1 MSTVLDAAPA
11 AERTRMRPAPPDLD
25 DRTRRQSG
33 EIRKLTSLLDVSQ
46 ALASPAN
53 LKSAFHRVL
62 EILERYH
69 GTGRSVIALPRE
81 DGRRLHLHA
90 SIGVRAPHADAPLGG
105 TLAQQ
110 VFESGRP
117 LVVPRVSQEPALS
130 AHIARADAPRRHTKG
145 LRDGARGRGFED
157 HDLTYICVPVQ
168 QSRQCRGVLEVE
180 LAFRSDRNY
189 DRTAKFYGV
198 VGSMLA
204 QALKMQTL
212 VEADRQ
218 RLVNENVRLRDE
230 LRERYDFSHILG
242 TSGAMRQVCEQVVQ
256 VARTN
261 TTVLIR
267 GESGTGKELIAQ
279 AIHYNSLR
287 ARKPFVKVSC
297 AALPET
303 LIESELFGYE
313 KGAFTGAEQRK
324 KGRFELADG
333 GTLLLDEIGDI
344 NLATQVKLLRALQE
358 REFERL
364 GGTEA
369 VKVDVRLIAATN
381 KDMEAAVADGTLRQ
395 DLLYR
400 LNVFT
405 IFVPPLR
412 ERKSDV
418 LLLADHFVEK
428 LSADHGKQVKRIS
441 TPAIDALVGY
451 HWPGNVRELQNVI
464 ERAVLVCDGQVI
476 HLHHLPP
483 TLQTAE
489 GSGTAISQSLGDAV
503 AGFERDLIE
512 DALKMAHGNRARA
525 ARLLQATRRIVN
537 YKIKQ
542 YGIDWRRYQDRDSV

>member
-1 MSTVLDAAPA
+1 MSTMLDPVPARSPADAASRLSVA
-11 AERTRMRPAPPDLD
+11 DHD
-25 DRTRRQSG
+25 DRTRRHSG

-46 ALASPAN
+46 ALASPVN

-62 EILERYH
+62 EMLERYH
-69 GTGRSVIALPRE
+69 GTSRSVIALPR
-81 DGRRLHLHA
+81 DQGRRLFLHA
-90 SIGVRAPHADAPLGG
+90 SIGIRTPHADAPLGG
-105 TLAQQ
+105 PLAQQ
-110 VFESGRP
+110 VFDSGRP
-117 LVVPRVSQEPALS
+117 VVVPRVSQEPMLADLVARNARTSRS
-130 AHIARADAPRRHTKG
+130 AARSGSGD
-145 LRDGARGRGFED
+145 DN
-157 HDLTYICVPVQ
+157 DLTYICVPVQ

-189 DRTAKFYGV
+189 DRTMKFYGV

-204 QALKMQTL
+204 QALKMQSL
-212 VEADRQ
+212 LEADRQ
-218 RLVNENVRLRDE
+218 RLVNENDRLRDE

-256 VARTN
+256 VARSN

-287 ARKPFVKVSC
+287 ARQAFVKVSC
-297 AALPET
+297 GALPET

-344 NLATQVKLLRALQE
+344 NLATQVKLLRVLQE

-364 GGTEA
+364 GGTELL
-369 VKVDVRLIAATN
+369 KVDVRMIAATN
-381 KDMEAAVADGTLRQ
+381 KDLETAVTGGSFRQ

-412 ERKSDV
+412 DRPSDV

-428 LSADHGKQVKRIS
+428 LSTDHGKQVKRIS
-441 TPAIDALVGY
+441 TPAIDALVSY

-489 GSGTAISQSLGDAV
+489 GSGTANSQSLGDAV

-512 DALKMAHGNRARA
+512 DALKMARGNRARA

-537 YKIKQ
+537 YKITQ
-542 YGIDWRRYQDRDSV
+542 YGIDWKRYQDANRP

>member
-1 MSTVLDAAPA
+1 MSTVLDPAPSPA
-11 AERTRMRPAPPDLD
+11 TARSRPRPAVPDPD
-25 DRTRRQSG
+25 DRTRRQNG
-33 EIRKLTSLLDVSQ
+33 EIRKLTTLLEVSQ
-46 ALASPAN
+46 ALANPPN
-53 LKSAFHRVL
+53 LKAAFHRVL

-69 GTGRSVIALPRE
+69 GTSRSVIALPRE
-81 DGRRLHLHA
+81 DGRRLYLHA
-90 SIGVRAPHADAPLGG
+90 SIGIRAPHADAPLGG
-105 TLAQQ
+105 TLGQQ

-117 LVVPRVSQEPALS
+117 VVVPRVSQEPAL
-130 AHIARADAPRRHTKG
+130 AALAARQDNSSRNVRGPRRG
-145 LRDGARGRGFED
+145 LED
-157 HDLTYICVPVQ
+157 DDLTYICVPVQ

-189 DRTAKFYGV
+189 DRTMKFYGV

-204 QALKMQTL
+204 QALKMQSL
-212 VEADRQ
+212 LEADRQ

-287 ARKPFVKVSC
+287 ARKAFVKVSC
-297 AALPET
+297 GALPET

-333 GTLLLDEIGDI
+333 GTLLLDEIGDV
-344 NLATQVKLLRALQE
+344 NLATQVKLLRVLQE

-364 GGTEA
+364 GGTES

-381 KDMEAAVADGTLRQ
+381 KNMEAAVADGSLRQ

-428 LSADHGKQVKRIS
+428 LSTDHGKQVKRIS

-489 GSGTAISQSLGDAV
+489 GSGTANSLALGDAV

-512 DALKMAHGNRARA
+512 DALKMARGNRARA

-537 YKIKQ
+537 YKINQ
-542 YGIDWRRYQDRDSV
+542 YGIDWRRYQDADGV

>member
-1 MSTVLDAAPA
+1 MSTVLDPAPVPAPA
-11 AERTRMRPAPPDLD
+11 TERPRPRPPAPDHD
-25 DRTRRQSG
+25 DRTRRHSG
-33 EIRKLTSLLDVSQ
+33 EVRKLTSLLEVSQ
-46 ALASPAN
+46 ALASPPN
-53 LKSAFHRVL
+53 LKAAFHRVL

-69 GTGRSVIALPRE
+69 GTSRSVIALPRE
-81 DGRRLHLHA
+81 DGRRLYLQA
-90 SIGVRAPHADAPLGG
+90 SVGIRAPHTDAPIGG
-105 TLAQQ
+105 SLAQQ
-110 VFESGRP
+110 VFDSGRP
-117 LVVPRVSQEPALS
+117 VVVPRVSQEPALT
-130 AHIARADAPRRHTKG
+130 ARTDKAPRN
-145 LRDGARGRGFED
+145 ARGPRRGFAED
-157 HDLTYICVPVQ
+157 DDLTYICVPVQ

-189 DRTAKFYGV
+189 DRTMKFYGV

-287 ARKPFVKVSC
+287 ARKAFVKVSC
-297 AALPET
+297 GALPET

-333 GTLLLDEIGDI
+333 GTLLLDEIGDV
-344 NLATQVKLLRALQE
+344 NLATQVKLLRVLQE

-364 GGTEA
+364 GGTES

-428 LSADHGKQVKRIS
+428 LSTDHGKQVKRIS

-489 GSGTAISQSLGDAV
+489 GSGTANSQSLGDAV

-512 DALKMAHGNRARA
+512 DALKMARGNRARA

-542 YGIDWRRYQDRDSV
+542 YDIDWRRYQDADGV

>member
-1 MSTVLDAAPA
+1 MSTVLDPVAAPA
-11 AERTRMRPAPPDLD
+11 TARHHLRPSVPDPD
-25 DRTRRQSG
+25 DRTKRQSG
-33 EIRKLTSLLDVSQ
+33 EVRKLTSLLEVSQ
-46 ALASPAN
+46 ALASPPN

-69 GTGRSVIALPRE
+69 GTSRSVIALPRD
-81 DGRRLHLHA
+81 DGRRLFLHA
-90 SIGVRAPHADAPLGG
+90 SVGIRAPHTDALIGG
-105 TLAQQ
+105 SLAQQ
-110 VFESGRP
+110 VFDSGRP
-117 LVVPRVSQEPALS
+117 LVVPRVSQEPGLT
-130 AHIARADAPRRHTKG
+130 ARVDAAPRNARAPRRG
-145 LRDGARGRGFED
+145 LMDD
-157 HDLTYICVPVQ
+157 DDLTYICVPVQ
-168 QSRQCRGVLEVE
+168 QSRQCRGVLEIE

-189 DRTAKFYGV
+189 DRTMKFYGV

-204 QALKMQTL
+204 QALKMQTFI
-212 VEADRQ
+212 EADRQ

-287 ARKPFVKVSC
+287 ARKAFVKVSC
-297 AALPET
+297 GALPET

-344 NLATQVKLLRALQE
+344 NLTTQVKLLRVLQE

-364 GGTEA
+364 GGTDS

-381 KDMEAAVADGTLRQ
+381 KDMEAAVADGSLRQ

-428 LSADHGKQVKRIS
+428 LSTDHGKQVKRIS
-441 TPAIDALVGY
+441 TPAIDALVSY

-489 GSGTAISQSLGDAV
+489 GSGTANSQSLGDAV

-512 DALKMAHGNRARA
+512 DALKMARGNRARA

-542 YGIDWRRYQDRDSV
+542 YDIDWRRYQDADGV